1 MITFK
6 FTTYQIFILN
16 KTCSLKILINSLFIR
31 INELNIKIKSKII
44 NNGIFKDLKFK
55 LLNIK
60 NIIINNET
68 KKETIWRDSVSI
80 PVKKK

>member
-1 MITFK
+1 M
-6 FTTYQIFILN
+6 FT
-16 KTCSLKILINSLFIR
+16 KILINSLFIR

-68 KKETIWRDSVSI
+68 KKVTIWRDSVSI